1 MWRWMLRAAVCIPGS
16 YPTRCHRMLS
26 CSCVWIASR
35 DARDTHATHCSSVP
49 LDLSLWTNDSV
60 GCGVHVQRMH

>member
-1 MWRWMLRAAVCIPGS
+1 MAAGW
-16 YPTRCHRMLS
+16 
-26 CSCVWIASR
+26 VWIVSR